1 MWARRL
7 SGERPKQG
15 MTNRTIVVIC
25 VLVIAGGVLI
35 DAQRGTVRYA
45 SPQPRSIRLIESLRP
60 EGRTETKVAG
70 TILDLRRAPVPRA
83 RIQLRDLS
91 NGLVVQ
97 EGLSNDAGDYE
108 FTVAEPGTYVVE
120 MVDDA
125 GRVIGLSSAGALSQ
139 FQTMAA
145 MIQLPGRWDLEQKT
159 VIVPQSN
166 MRFIGMSANNT
177 MTATTI
183 QFAAQENVPPAD
195 PGEPVSP

>member
-1 MWARRL
+1 
-7 SGERPKQG
+7 
-15 MTNRTIVVIC
+15 MTNRTIVAIC
-25 VLVIAGGVLI
+25 ILVVAAGALGS
-35 DAQRGTVRYA
+35 AQRGTVRYA
-45 SPQPRSIRLIESLRP
+45 PPQPRSIRLIESYRP
-60 EGRTETKVAG
+60 AGYTEMKVAG

-97 EGLSNDAGDYE
+97 EGLSDDAGDYH
-108 FTVAEPGTYVVE
+108 FTVTVAGTYVVE
-120 MVDDA
+120 MVDDV
-125 GRVIGLSSAGALSQ
+125 GKVIGLSSAGPLGQ

-145 MIQLPGRWDLEQKT
+145 MIQLPGRWDLERKA

-183 QFAAQENVPPAD
+183 QFAADQNVPPAD